1 MQAFSS
7 LLPTHHFL
15 LTMFKTLVFYGSY
28 RSDRQGI
35 KAAKFIIDQLQQRNH
50 EVIFVDAKEYDF
62 GILDRMYKEYDQ
74 GQAPTKM
81 VELAEHIRTADG
93 FVVITGEYNHSIQP
107 GLSNLMNH
115 YLEEYYFRPAGILS
129 YSVGGFGGVRAAI
142 QLRSFL
148 GEMGMVTISTMF
160 AISKIG
166 DSLDESGTPKEAGLT
181 KKVGQ
186 FLDELEWYEEALQR
200 QRREKGTPY

>member
-1 MQAFSS
+1 
-7 LLPTHHFL
+7 
-15 LTMFKTLVFYGSY
+15 MFKTLVFYGSY

-50 EVIFVDAKEYDF
+50 EVIFVDAKEHDF
-62 GILDRMYKEYDQ
+62 GILDRMYKEYDP
-74 GQAPTKM
+74 GQAPAKM
-81 VELAEHIRTADG
+81 AELAEHIRTADG
-93 FVVITGEYNHSIQP
+93 FVVVAGEYNHSIQP

-115 YLEEYYFRPAGILS
+115 YLEEYFFRPAGIVS

-142 QLRSFL
+142 QLRAFL

-160 AISKIG
+160 TMSKIG
-166 DSLDESGTPKEAGLT
+166 DSIDESGTAREAGLT
-181 KKVGQ
+181 KRIGQ

-200 QRREKGTPY
+200 QRKEKGTPF

>member
-1 MQAFSS
+1 
-7 LLPTHHFL
+7 
-15 LTMFKTLVFYGSY
+15 MFKTLVFYGSY

-62 GILDRMYKEYDQ
+62 GILDRMYKEYNP
-74 GQAPTKM
+74 GQAPAKM
-81 VELAEHIRTADG
+81 TELAEHIRTADG

-107 GLSNLMNH
+107 GLSNLMDH
-115 YLEEYYFRPAGILS
+115 YLEEYYFRPAGIVS
-129 YSVGGFGGVRAAI
+129 YSAGGFGGVRAAI

-166 DSLDESGTPKEAGLT
+166 YSLDESGTPQEASLT
-181 KKVGQ
+181 KKFGQ